1 MSDDKQSITSA
12 TGIADII
19 EEIGIGIAKAQ
30 RALDD
35 NSINTQ
41 NAIFAD
47 EGLFSSGLS
56 ATWYVIP
63 EVSFT
68 LKMEYAVNSES
79 TESGNKQGG
88 RIGDVLREKGRF
100 MIVPSNAKY
109 NNLYK
114 TERNESSTL
123 SLKFVP
129 VPAPEKSTERRF
141 MPDFIGKT
149 APEAEDA
156 ARMEGI
162 GVTFK
167 SGREGKVKAQSI
179 PPGKMVMIKEV
190 AELTM
195 GGVN

>member
-109 NNLYK
+109 NNL
-114 TERNESSTL
+114 
-123 SLKFVP
+123 
-129 VPAPEKSTERRF
+129 
-141 MPDFIGKT
+141 
-149 APEAEDA
+149 
-156 ARMEGI
+156 
-162 GVTFK
+162 
-167 SGREGKVKAQSI
+167 
-179 PPGKMVMIKEV
+179 
-190 AELTM
+190 
-195 GGVN
+195 